1 MTNTQKDN
9 PMFAAMR
16 SSEKQWAEKNLAQ
29 AWHEMARNLWNYF
42 SALVKLGFKRA
53 EALQLVIQF
62 QAATFNAG
70 IIQSQVAKMMGEKTS
85 DDT

>member
-1 MTNTQKDN
+1 MDKTQTDN

-16 SSEKQWAEKNLAQ
+16 SSEKQWAEKNLAE
-29 AWHEMARNLWNYF
+29 AWHDMARNLWNYF
-42 SALVKLGFKRA
+42 SALVKLGFKRG

-70 IIQSQVAKMMGEKTS
+70 IVQRQIAKMMDERK
-85 DDT
+85 DNDA